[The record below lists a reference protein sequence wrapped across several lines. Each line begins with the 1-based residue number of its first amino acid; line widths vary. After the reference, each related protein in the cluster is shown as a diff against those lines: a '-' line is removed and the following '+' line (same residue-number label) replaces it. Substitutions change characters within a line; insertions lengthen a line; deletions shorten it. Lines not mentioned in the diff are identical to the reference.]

1 MKTNNQRTI
10 LDLWPIMQDDLKKFI
25 SDRPGWFINA
35 LETARQKKGVQ
46 GWKDVETVMDILQ
59 FLKDTEIEY

>member
-1 MKTNNQRTI
+1 MSDEKQTI
-10 LDLWPIMQDDLKKFI
+10 LQLWPMIKEDMEKFI

-35 LETARQKKGVQ
+35 LEKALNRKGSK
-46 GWKDVETVMDILQ
+46 GWKDVETVINILQ

>member
-1 MKTNNQRTI
+1 MTDKQRTI
-10 LDLWPIMQDDLKKFI
+10 LEMWPVLKDDLQKFI

-35 LETARQKKGVQ
+35 LSTAQNKKGSQ
-46 GWKDVETVMDILQ
+46 GWKDVETVINILQ

>member
-1 MKTNNQRTI
+1 MTDKKRTI
-10 LDLWPIMQDDLKKFI
+10 LEMWPILKDDMEKFI

-35 LETARQKKGVQ
+35 LNTAHSKKGGQ
-46 GWKDVETVMDILQ
+46 GWRDVETVINILQ